1 MIAGMAENSA
11 RRQFDL
17 LPPSTVLQHI
27 GALDAAASSAAV
39 VFFHGD

>member
-17 LPPSTVLQHI
+17 LPPRTVLQHI
-27 GALDAAASSAAV
+27 GALDAAAASVTGA
-39 VFFHGD
+39 FFHGD